1 MSLKSSALFASL
13 MICTVSA
20 PVHAAVVTKTYNFS
34 ASNFFP
40 TPTPPPTPVVT
51 GSFTL
56 QFDDAVAVTDATAG
70 LTINSLNIPV
80 TSQIVYTYELGPFG
94 YLRFGGLESGS
105 GTLMLNTNDILFQ
118 YSEQFGSVLLYSS
131 TLTPDSNFFT
141 TNVSVE
147 VTSGTSVPEPTSWA
161 MMLLGFGLIGGT
173 LRSAKRE
180 NPSTSVTLA

>member
-1 MSLKSSALFASL
+1 
-13 MICTVSA
+13 MISA
-20 PVHAAVVTKTYNFS
+20 PAHAAVVTKTYNFS

-40 TPTPPPTPVVT
+40 TPTPPPTPVVI

-80 TSQIVYTYELGPFG
+80 TSQIVYTYELGQYGF
-94 YLRFGGLESGS
+94 LRFGGIESGT
-105 GTLMLNTNDILFQ
+105 GQLRQNTNDILFQ

-131 TLTPDSNFFT
+131 KLTPDSNFFST
-141 TNVSVE
+141 TVSVD

-161 MMLLGFGLIGGT
+161 MMLLGFGLIGGA
-173 LRSAKRE
+173 LRTAKRE
-180 NPSTSVTLA
+180 NVRTPAIST